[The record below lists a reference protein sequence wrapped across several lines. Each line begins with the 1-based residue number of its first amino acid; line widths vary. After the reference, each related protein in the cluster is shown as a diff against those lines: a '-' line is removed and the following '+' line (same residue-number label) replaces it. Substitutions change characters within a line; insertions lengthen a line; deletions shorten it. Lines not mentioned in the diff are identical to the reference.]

1 MDYNYVLYQ
10 AATQDSI
17 DAWWKLT
24 IIKSSIECT
33 TKKKKKNIYIYIYIV
48 DAAIRGL

>member
-10 AATQDSI
+10 AATQDNI

-33 TKKKKKNIYIYIYIV
+33 TGKIHIYTV